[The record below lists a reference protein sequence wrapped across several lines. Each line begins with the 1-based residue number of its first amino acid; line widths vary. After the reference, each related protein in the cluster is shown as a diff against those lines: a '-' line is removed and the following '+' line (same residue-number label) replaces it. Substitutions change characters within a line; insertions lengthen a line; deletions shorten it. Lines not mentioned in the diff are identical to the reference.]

1 MDLTIWRQPL
11 GHRCPIR
18 GYSENSLFGGLG
30 VNAAPNLVDVHVGRR
45 VRLRR
50 KQLEMSQERLAEGL
64 GLTFQ
69 QVQKYERGANRIS
82 ASKLY
87 EMSRI
92 LQVSVAYFFDG
103 LDDPASPTG
112 ADYANAW
119 TSVVEDLL
127 AEPNGKQLAEAFLS
141 IRRRSVRKGLAD
153 LAREIAANDRSD
165 DQHDRPEGWSAA
177 E

>member
-1 MDLTIWRQPL
+1 MT
-11 GHRCPIR
+11 
-18 GYSENSLFGGLG
+18 EE
-30 VNAAPNLVDVHVGRR
+30 APNPVDVHGGRR

-50 KQLEMSQERLAEGL
+50 KELGVSQAWLADRL

-87 EMSRI
+87 QI
-92 LQVSVAYFFDG
+92 ASVLEVPITYFFEG
-103 LDDPASPTG
+103 LDDPAAPKG
-112 ADYANAW
+112 ARYAHAY

-127 AEPNGKQLAEAFLS
+127 SQPNGPELAEAFLS
-141 IRRRSVRKGLAD
+141 IRRRSVRRD
-153 LAREIAANDRSD
+153 LAELARAIAANGTDGSSG
-165 DQHDRPEGWSAA
+165 EGHEAA

>member
-1 MDLTIWRQPL
+1 MTGDSIEPN
-11 GHRCPIR
+11 PI
-18 GYSENSLFGGLG
+18 
-30 VNAAPNLVDVHVGRR
+30 DVHVGRC

-50 KQLEMSQERLAEGL
+50 KELGFSQERLAEGL

-87 EMSRI
+87 ETAR
-92 LQVSVAYFFDG
+92 LLGVPVGYFFEG
-103 LDDPASPTG
+103 LDDPASPG
-112 ADYANAW
+112 DGDYVNAW
-119 TSVVEDLL
+119 SGVVEDLL
-127 AEPNGKQLAEAFLS
+127 AEPNGRQLAEAFLS

-153 LAREIAANDRSD
+153 LAREIAANDR
-165 DQHDRPEGWSAA
+165 QHDVEDDRPAGRTAA